1 MPSET
6 YDLLLIVSANADEER
21 RAAIHADAEALIA
34 KGGGSVSATT
44 DWGQRPLS
52 FDIEHESAGDY
63 RILRFEAPGESLEA
77 ISRQLNITD
86 TLLRHRIIKAVPGA
100 PEAVTAAPVTAA
112 VPAPA
117 PVAAPVAT
125 PEPVAEPV
133 AEVAEAEPVAEAPAA
148 EAPAAEAPAAES
160 ADEPATDAP
169 AGE

>member
-1 MPSET
+1 MSMPSET
-6 YDLLLIVSANADEER
+6 YDLLLIVSANADEDR

-86 TLLRHRIIKAVPGA
+86 NLLRHRIIKAVPGA

-112 VPAPA
+112 TPAPA

-125 PEPVAEPV
+125 PEPVAE
-133 AEVAEAEPVAEAPAA
+133 VAEAVEAEAVD
-148 EAPAAEAPAAES
+148 EAPVVEAPAAES
-160 ADEPATDAP
+160 ADEPATDAT